1 MCKRVRPCEHACL
14 YVFKDVYLV
23 SLPAGRL
30 VSVHTQVWACA
41 HTWEY
46 GEGVGV
52 GSGLTPPGG
61 VQVQALS
68 LEDSMVQYKEP
79 WTELEAGR

>member
-14 YVFKDVYLV
+14 YVFKDVYPV

-41 HTWEY
+41 HTWEC

-52 GSGLTPPGG
+52 GS
-61 VQVQALS
+61 VV
-68 LEDSMVQYKEP
+68 
-79 WTELEAGR
+79 

>member
-1 MCKRVRPCEHACL
+1 MCKRVHPCEHACL

-52 GSGLTPPGG
+52 GS
-61 VQVQALS
+61 VV
-68 LEDSMVQYKEP
+68 
-79 WTELEAGR
+79 